1 MLGGLARRVSFVEKL
16 KSEDRSLLVVDSGNL
31 LIGAWTDANQ
41 KQSLTKA
48 RLISRADIR
57 MGVTAINV
65 GDMDLMLGLAFLRKE
80 ASRGLPLVS
89 SNLVDPSTKTSIFKP
104 YIIKKVGSTRI
115 AFFGLLSPDIR
126 TDIYKEGRG
135 KFLVKEPV
143 ATAREMTGML
153 RGKADVVILLSAL
166 SSDRQQEVIRVVPGI
181 HFVLGGRTG
190 RYIQSPLWEGQ
201 TPILESYKYGMYA
214 GKLQL
219 TFVNASS
226 PYSYERTEEQAGR
239 RASSGD
245 ESRTSGD
252 SPSRNNRF
260 HWTLVPLDRSIPE
273 DKEVSGWIRKTGIQK
288 D

>member
-1 MLGGLARRVSFVEKL
+1 VLGGLARRVTLVEKL
-16 KSEDRSLLVVDSGNL
+16 KSDERMLLVVDSGNL
-31 LIGAWTDANQ
+31 LAGAWTDANQ
-41 KQSLTKA
+41 RQSLTKA
-48 RLISRADIR
+48 RLISSAYKR
-57 MGVTAINV
+57 MGVAAINV
-65 GDMDLMLGLAFLRKE
+65 GDLDLLQGLAFLRKE

-104 YIIKKVGSTRI
+104 YIIKKVGAIRI

-126 TDIYKEGRG
+126 TDIYKEAGG

-143 ATAREMTGML
+143 TTAREMTGIL
-153 RGKADVVILLSAL
+153 RGKADVIILLSAL
-166 SSDRQQEVIRVVPGI
+166 PSARQQEVIRAVPGI
-181 HFVLGGRTG
+181 NFVLGGREG
-190 RYIQSPLWEGQ
+190 RYVQSPLWEGQ

-226 PYSYERTEEQAGR
+226 PYSYQKTEEQAGQQ
-239 RASSGD
+239 ASSKDGP
-245 ESRTSGD
+245 RTSGE

-260 HWTLVPLDRSIPE
+260 HWTLISLDRSIPE
-273 DKEVSGWIRKTGIQK
+273 DKEVSRWIRQANIEK

>member
-1 MLGGLARRVSFVEKL
+1 VLGGLARRVSLEEKL
-16 KSEDRSLLVVDSGNL
+16 KSEDGSLLVVDSGNL
-31 LIGAWTDANQ
+31 LTGAWTDANQ
-41 KQSLTKA
+41 KQSITKA
-48 RLISRADIR
+48 GLISRAYKR
-57 MGVTAINV
+57 MGVAAINV

-80 ASRGLPLVS
+80 ASRGLPLLS

-104 YIIKKVGSTRI
+104 YIIQKVGSIRI
-115 AFFGLLSPDIR
+115 AFFGLLSPEIR
-126 TDIYKEGRG
+126 TGIYKEAGK
-135 KFLVKEPV
+135 KFLVKDPV
-143 ATAREMTGML
+143 TTAREMTGIL
-153 RGKADVVILLSAL
+153 RGKADVIILLSAL
-166 SSDRQQEVIRVVPGI
+166 PSYRQQEVIRAAPGI
-181 HFVLGGRTG
+181 HFVLGGREG
-190 RYIQSPLWEGQ
+190 RYIRSPLWEGR

-226 PYSYERTEEQAGR
+226 PYSYESTEEQAGR

-245 ESRTSGD
+245 ESRTSGE

-273 DKEVSGWIRKTGIQK
+273 DKDISGWIRRTGIEK